1 MTLVLSPQLEASL
14 IQAARLNGLSPD
26 AYAELLL
33 RRALPELP
41 DPQPDTMEPRPR
53 FGSAKGLV
61 TIPPDFDDPLEDF
74 AEYM

>member
-1 MTLVLSPQLEASL
+1 MTLILSPQLEASL
-14 IQAARLNGLSPD
+14 VQAARLNGLSPD

-33 RRALPELP
+33 RRSLPEISLATP
-41 DPQPDTMEPRPR
+41 EQQEPRPR
-53 FGSAKGLV
+53 FGSARGLV

>member
-33 RRALPELP
+33 RRALPELS
-41 DPQPDTMEPRPR
+41 DPQPDSLEPRR
-53 FGSAKGLV
+53 AGGAKGLV
-61 TIPPDFDDPLEDF
+61 TIPPDFDGSLEDF

>member
-1 MTLVLSPQLEASL
+1 MTLVLSSQLEASL

-33 RRALPELP
+33 RRALPELS
-41 DPQPDTMEPRPR
+41 DHQLDSLEPRPR